1 MYKYRH
7 CHWYHNM
14 DFAISSYNVITF
26 ACFGF
31 STQMELKLLQNN
43 ELTLHTRTGK
53 QRTGYVM
60 LLLDYIYVIC
70 QPSEQTYTR
79 LMRKIFYITC
89 FFYIISHALKNV
101 ISYHVYETLQ
111 HFVDARLLHFTISP
125 CVLMFHLCSLT
136 WEMHSNII
144 KKIDVIFGKSM
155 I

>member
-1 MYKYRH
+1 
-7 CHWYHNM
+7 M

-26 ACFGF
+26 TCFGL
-31 STQMELKLLQNN
+31 STQMELNLLQNN
-43 ELTLHTRTGK
+43 ELILHTCMGK

-60 LLLDYIYVIC
+60 LLLEYIYVVR
-70 QPSEQTYTR
+70 QPSEQKYTH
-79 LMRKIFYITC
+79 LIRKIFYIL
-89 FFYIISHALKNV
+89 SHALKMSSC
-101 ISYHVYETLQ
+101 IVYMKPYSIHTSSCFA
-111 HFVDARLLHFTISP
+111 HARLLHFTISP